1 MGNIVTG
8 SEEFKK
14 YLRALPESNEIRKK
28 IEKLID
34 ELLMNPSAGEQ
45 LQRKLWP
52 RDYTKRGLENV
63 FRYEV
68 DKSMRETYT
77 VRRIDNQN
85 REVRIIDFFRTH
97 KEYER
102 KFHY

>member
-1 MGNIVTG
+1 M
-8 SEEFKK
+8 
-14 YLRALPESNEIRKK
+14 LPPNNEIRKK
-28 IEKLID
+28 IEKMID
-34 ELLMNPSAGEQ
+34 ELETNPAAGEQ
-45 LQRKLWP
+45 LQKRLWP
-52 RDYTKRGLENV
+52 KDYTRQGLENV
-63 FRYEV
+63 FRFEI
-68 DKSMRETYT
+68 DKSMRATYT